1 MESDRSRPLPKGGK
15 GLKIDVLG
23 AGAMGCLFGALLSRA
38 NEVRLVAP
46 NRAKLKTL
54 KDRGVTVLEPDGTSF
69 TAFPGLRTPED
80 GSGGPPDLL
89 LIFVKS
95 AAEKEALAAVS
106 PTLGPDTAL
115 LTLQN
120 GMGHEKAMGEIAPP
134 ERILLGA
141 TQHNA
146 SLQSVGTV
154 RHGGAGSTQLG
165 ALAGN
170 GELARAAAAAFAAAG
185 IETAVSA
192 DVRAVIWRK
201 LFMNA
206 SASALTGVFRCPL
219 GDVAENPHI
228 WKLCRAL
235 IGEAVAVAKADGHV
249 FDEGEIAGEI
259 YGHLVRSKGA
269 ITSVYADLEAGRR
282 TEVDAITG
290 AVAGLGRKLGVRVP
304 VSETVAEIIRAMEER
319 KQRNGSSI

>member
-1 MESDRSRPLPKGGK
+1 MR
-15 GLKIDVLG
+15 IDILG

-38 NEVRLVAP
+38 NEVRLVDP
-46 NRAKLKTL
+46 NREKLALLREK
-54 KDRGVTVLEPDGTSF
+54 GVTVLEPDGTGF
-69 TAFPGLRTPED
+69 TAFPGLRTPEKAD
-80 GSGGPPDLL
+80 APPELL

-95 AAEKEALAAVS
+95 SAERAALAAVKPS
-106 PTLGPDTAL
+106 LGPDTLL

-170 GELARAAAAAFAAAG
+170 GEMARAAAAAFTAAG

-206 SASALTGVFRCPL
+206 SASALTGVFCCPL
-219 GDVAENPHI
+219 GEVAENPHI
-228 WKLCRAL
+228 WTLCRAL
-235 IGEAVAVAKADGHV
+235 IGEAVAVAGANGHT
-249 FDEGEIAGEI
+249 FDETEIETEI
-259 YGHLVRSKGA
+259 FGHLQRSKGG
-269 ITSVYADLEAGRR
+269 ITSVYADLAAGRR

-304 VSETVAEIIRAMEER
+304 VSETVAEVIRAMEER

>member
-1 MESDRSRPLPKGGK
+1 MR
-15 GLKIDVLG
+15 IDILG

-38 NEVRLVAP
+38 NEVRLVDP
-46 NRAKLKTL
+46 NREKLALLREK
-54 KDRGVTVLEPDGTSF
+54 GVTVLEPDGTGF
-69 TAFPGLRTPED
+69 TAYPGLRTPED
-80 GSGGPPDLL
+80 AAGERPELL

-95 AAEKEALAAVS
+95 GVERSALAAVKPS
-106 PTLGPDTAL
+106 LGPETVL

-120 GMGHEKAMGEIAPP
+120 GMGHEKAMGEIADPA
-134 ERILLGA
+134 RILLGA

-146 SLQSVGTV
+146 SLEKIGVV
-154 RHGGAGSTQLG
+154 RHGGAGYTQIG

-170 GELARAAAAAFAAAG
+170 GEGADAVAAAFSAAG

-192 DVRAVIWRK
+192 DVRGVIWRK

-219 GDVAENPHI
+219 GEVAENPHI

-235 IGEAVAVAKADGHV
+235 IGEAAAVARADGHA
-249 FDEGEIAGEI
+249 FEEEEIAQEI
-259 YGHLVRSKGA
+259 RGHLLRSKNGV
-269 ITSVYADLEAGRR
+269 TSVYADLAAGRR

-290 AVAGLGRKLGVRVP
+290 AVAALGNQLGVPVP

-319 KQRNGSSI
+319 KQDNGSSI

>member
-1 MESDRSRPLPKGGK
+1 MR
-15 GLKIDVLG
+15 IDVLG

-38 NEVRLVAP
+38 NEVRLVDP
-46 NRAKLKTL
+46 NRAKLEKL
-54 KDRGVTVLEPDGTSF
+54 KQAGVTVLEPDGTSF
-69 TAFPGLRTPED
+69 TAFPGLRTPEEAD
-80 GSGGPPDLL
+80 TPPELL

-95 AAEKEALAAVS
+95 AAEKAALAAVRPS
-106 PTLGPDTAL
+106 LGPDTVL

-146 SLQSVGTV
+146 SLQSVGVV
-154 RHGGAGSTQLG
+154 RHGGAGYTRIG
-165 ALAGN
+165 ALAGS
-170 GELARAAAAAFAAAG
+170 GKKAEEAAAAFTAAG
-185 IETAVSA
+185 IETSASA

-219 GDVAENPHI
+219 GEVADNPHI
-228 WKLCRAL
+228 WTLSQKL
-235 IGEAVAVAKADGHV
+235 IGEAVAVARADGYS
-249 FDEGEIAGEI
+249 FDEGEIAREI
-259 YGHLVRSKGA
+259 HGHLLRSKGGV
-269 ITSVYADLEAGRR
+269 TSVYADLEAGRK

-290 AVAGLGRKLGVRVP
+290 AVAALGIQLGVSVP
-304 VSETVAEIIRAMEER
+304 VSETVAEIIHAMEER
-319 KQRNGSSI
+319 KQGNGSSI

>member
-1 MESDRSRPLPKGGK
+1 M
-15 GLKIDVLG
+15 KIDVLG

-38 NEVRLVAP
+38 NEVRLVDP
-46 NRAKLKTL
+46 NRAKLNTL
-54 KDRGVTVLEPDGTSF
+54 KDRGVTVLEPDGRSF

-95 AAEKEALAAVS
+95 AAEKEALAAVG

-120 GMGHEKAMGEIAPP
+120 GMGHEKAMGEAAPP

-170 GELARAAAAAFAAAG
+170 GELARAAAAAFTAAG

-219 GDVAENPHI
+219 GDVAISGSCAAPSSGKPWPWRRPTAMFSTKGRSPGRSTATWSAPRGPSPPSMRT
-228 WKLCRAL
+228 WKR
-235 IGEAVAVAKADGHV
+235 DG
-249 FDEGEIAGEI
+249 
-259 YGHLVRSKGA
+259 
-269 ITSVYADLEAGRR
+269 
-282 TEVDAITG
+282 
-290 AVAGLGRKLGVRVP
+290 GRKWTPSPARWPAWGGSWG
-304 VSETVAEIIRAMEER
+304 SE
-319 KQRNGSSI
+319 SP

>member
-1 MESDRSRPLPKGGK
+1 MR
-15 GLKIDVLG
+15 IDVLG

-38 NEVRLVAP
+38 NEVRLVDP
-46 NRAKLKTL
+46 NRAKLEKL
-54 KDRGVTVLEPDGTSF
+54 KQAGVTVLEPDGTSF
-69 TAFPGLRTPED
+69 TAFPGLRTPEEAD
-80 GSGGPPDLL
+80 TPPEVL

-95 AAEKEALAAVS
+95 AAEKAALDAVRPS
-106 PTLGPDTAL
+106 LGPDTVL

-146 SLQSVGTV
+146 SLQSVGVV
-154 RHGGAGSTQLG
+154 RHGAAGYTQLG
-165 ALAGN
+165 PLTGK
-170 GELARAAAAAFAAAG
+170 GEKAVAVAAAFTAAG
-185 IETAVSA
+185 IETAASP

-219 GDVAENPHI
+219 GKVADNPHI
-228 WKLCRAL
+228 WTLCQKL
-235 IGEAVAVAKADGHV
+235 IGEAVAVARADGYA
-249 FDEGEIAGEI
+249 FDEGEIVSEI
-259 YGHLVRSKGA
+259 HGHLLRSKGG
-269 ITSVYADLEAGRR
+269 ITSVYADLEAGRK

-290 AVAGLGRKLGVRVP
+290 AVAALGKQLGVPVP
-304 VSETVAEIIRAMEER
+304 VSETVAEIIHAKEER
-319 KQRNGSSI
+319 KQENGSSI

>member
-1 MESDRSRPLPKGGK
+1 
-15 GLKIDVLG
+15 
-23 AGAMGCLFGALLSRA
+23 
-38 NEVRLVAP
+38 
-46 NRAKLKTL
+46 
-54 KDRGVTVLEPDGTSF
+54 
-69 TAFPGLRTPED
+69 
-80 GSGGPPDLL
+80 
-89 LIFVKS
+89 
-95 AAEKEALAAVS
+95 
-106 PTLGPDTAL
+106 
-115 LTLQN
+115 
-120 GMGHEKAMGEIAPP
+120 MGHEKAMGEIAPP

-170 GELARAAAAAFAAAG
+170 GELARAAAATFTAAG

-219 GDVAENPHI
+219 GEVADNPHI
-228 WKLCRAL
+228 WTLCKKL
-235 IGEAVAVAKADGHV
+235 IGEAVAVAKADGYA
-249 FDEGEIAGEI
+249 FDEGEIVSEI
-259 YGHLVRSKGA
+259 HGHLLRSRGG
-269 ITSVYADLEAGRR
+269 ITSVYADLEAGRK

-290 AVAGLGRKLGVRVP
+290 AVAALGRQLGVSVP
-304 VSETVAEIIRAMEER
+304 VSDTVAEIIRAMEER
-319 KQRNGSSI
+319 KQSNGSSI